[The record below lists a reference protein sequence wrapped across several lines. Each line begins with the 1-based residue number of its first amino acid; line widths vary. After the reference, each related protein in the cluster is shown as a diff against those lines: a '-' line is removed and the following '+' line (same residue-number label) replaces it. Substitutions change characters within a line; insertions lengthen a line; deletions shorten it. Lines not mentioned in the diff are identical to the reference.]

1 MLLLKRLSDA
11 FDEAHTQ
18 VVQHYL
24 SNSKSQPD
32 TERVASD
39 KIEYDN
45 TFFTFFVRERVRC
58 SNLKDFKHDI
68 GSEFNKAK
76 EAIAE
81 HKASLEVVLF
91 FIDFL
96 TTNYR

>member
-11 FDEAHTQ
+11 FDEAHKQ

-24 SNSKSQPD
+24 STGKSQPD

-39 KIEYDN
+39 KIGCYS
-45 TFFTFFVRERVRC
+45 TLFVPKLIRC

-68 GSEFNKAK
+68 GSEFDKAK

-91 FIDFL
+91 
-96 TTNYR
+96 Y